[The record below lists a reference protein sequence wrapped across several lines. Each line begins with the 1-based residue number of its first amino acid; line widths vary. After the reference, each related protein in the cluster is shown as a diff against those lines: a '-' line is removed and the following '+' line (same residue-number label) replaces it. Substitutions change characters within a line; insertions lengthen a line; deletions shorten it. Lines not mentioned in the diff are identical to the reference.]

1 MRRILS
7 LVDSG
12 EGRGYV
18 GALIG
23 FLDRGVRYRKRVV
36 EVGGKRMLRLY
47 VGGIDEDLGDSF
59 DVGDQLRVLE
69 SKLVVSED
77 QVVVLNEAIVSLN
90 EALVVAEDKLRDK
103 NKALNESSVYYTDRL
118 STVNDALKALR
129 ELYDAECLVS
139 KKSEGTVKSLRVLA
153 DNYESRSLDHVK
165 EIERL
170 ANRGF
175 WDRVFNRI

>member
-12 EGRGYV
+12 EGRGYI

-23 FLDRGVRYRKRVV
+23 FLDKGVGYRKRVV

-69 SKLVVSED
+69 SRLVVSED

-90 EALVVAEDKLRDK
+90 EALVVAEDKLRVK
-103 NKALNESSVYYTDRL
+103 QKALDESAVYYAAKL
-118 STVNDALKALR
+118 SDKDDALKALR

-139 KKSEGTVKSLRVLA
+139 KRADDTITELRVLYDA
-153 DNYESRSLDHVK
+153 KKAISVSYIK

-175 WDRVFNRI
+175 WDRVFNRV